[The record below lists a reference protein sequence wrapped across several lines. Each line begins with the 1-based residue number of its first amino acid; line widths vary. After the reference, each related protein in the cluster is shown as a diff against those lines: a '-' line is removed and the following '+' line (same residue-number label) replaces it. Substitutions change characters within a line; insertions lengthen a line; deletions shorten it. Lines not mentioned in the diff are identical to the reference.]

1 MAQIRG
7 KQLKVNDVSL
17 DRLVTGDAGQFVV
30 AATVTGNFTAVS
42 MSGDITLD
50 HTGAASINDS
60 AVDTA
65 ALAAGAVT
73 FDRLSASAVATTI
86 TASTLTVPRTDA
98 VKSYVDAAQAA
109 AQSYADSV
117 AQGLDVKQSVRLA
130 TTDGDLT
137 GLLYSSGV
145 LSESVPAQ
153 ATLTVDQVSLALG
166 DRVLVK
172 NQINASENG
181 IYEVTQVGD
190 GSSVAWELT
199 RAADFDS
206 ADNISAGAF
215 CFVEEGTANADAG
228 FVLSTDEAI
237 TLDTT
242 SLDFTQFSG
251 AGQVTAGNGLSKTGN
266 TLDVNVDNS
275 TIEIS
280 VDQLRLKDAGITAA
294 KLSATVAG
302 TGIAGGAGD
311 ALSLDLSELPSA
323 SVNVAEDLIAIVD
336 LSAGSISAT
345 QSISGLMTAVAAD
358 GLAASA
364 GELSIDLADASG
376 LELSSGKL
384 KAKAYSASSAFLPS
398 VAVTDSGLI
407 AAVAQVERTLSAAT
421 TGNAQTTGVSI
432 AKDVAADS
440 GVMVFVNG
448 VAAHLSGDK
457 LADCYFSSDSGATA
471 KTLTSIAKDD
481 VLYWNGTIAGFD
493 LETTDL
499 ITVTYSGLNIPGGLT
514 LG

>member
-153 ATLTVDQVSLALG
+153 ASLTVDQVSLALG

-199 RAADFDS
+199 RANDFDS

-215 CFVEEGTANADAG
+215 CFVEEGTVNADAG

-242 SLDFTQFSG
+242 SLEFTQFSG

-280 VDQLRLKDAGITAA
+280 VVDQLRLKDAGITAD

-302 TGIAGGAGD
+302 TGIAGGAGV

-384 KAKAYSASSAFLPS
+384 KARAYSASPAFLPS
-398 VAVTDSGLI
+398 VAVTSSGLI
-407 AAVAQVERTLSAAT
+407 AAVAQVERNLSAAT

-471 KTLTSIAKDD
+471 RTLTSIAKDD

-499 ITVTYSGLNIPGGLT
+499 ITVTYSGLNIPGAIV
-514 LG
+514 